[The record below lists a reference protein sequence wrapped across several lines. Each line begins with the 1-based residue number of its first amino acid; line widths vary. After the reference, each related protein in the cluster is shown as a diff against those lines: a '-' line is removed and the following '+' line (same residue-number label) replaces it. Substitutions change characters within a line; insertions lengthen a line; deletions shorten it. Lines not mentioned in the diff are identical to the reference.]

1 MKWRFIIF
9 IALVLLLG
17 NVQNYKELTDLAIVS
32 CIGIDLDES
41 GDYNVSVQ
49 VINSKKSS
57 GGKEEGGNDS
67 EITVYKSKSSTIQ
80 EALRLITRESPK
92 RLHLANLELLVISE
106 EAARSGIEKVLDFFL
121 RNTDVNNEFMMVIS
135 KEKSLAEKVVSIL
148 TPIEKNP
155 TLSLKNSLETFAD
168 KEGGAVKTTASYALD
183 EILKEYKDV
192 VITSVEVVGEEDE
205 GEKSESI
212 KESDV
217 KTKVLI
223 SDVAFFVDGKLKG
236 YLSCEE
242 AIVYNIIANDL
253 KNSIITATVNES
265 DAAFEIIGSKCKIN
279 VEMKDDLYNV
289 NLDVNIK
296 ANLSEIK
303 EKINTNEISN
313 IHLLE
318 NALKSKIEQMVKD
331 YLEKM
336 IKEYKVDVCGFGEKF
351 YKKYGNK
358 FKEVSNGYIE
368 KLRFKLSVKTA
379 LENEGSELI
388 TR

>member
-32 CIGIDLDES
+32 CIGIDSLEN
-41 GDYNVSVQ
+41 GMYNVSVQ
-49 VINSKKSS
+49 VVNSKKSS

-67 EITVYKSKSSTIQ
+67 EVTIYKSKAKTIQ
-80 EALRLITRESPK
+80 EALRLITKESPK
-92 RLHLANLELLVISE
+92 KLHLANLELLVISE
-106 EAARSGIEKVLDFFL
+106 EVAKSGIEKVLDFFL
-121 RNTDVNNEFMMVIS
+121 RNTDVNNEFMLVLS
-135 KEKSLAEKVVSIL
+135 KKGSTAEKVISIL

-183 EILKEYKDV
+183 EIMKEYKDV
-192 VITSVEVVGEEDE
+192 VITSVTIVGENED
-205 GEKSESI
+205 GEKADNI

-217 KTKVLI
+217 KTKVII
-223 SDVAFFVDGKLKG
+223 SDVAFFVGGTFRG
-236 YLSCEE
+236 YLSLEDT
-242 AIVYNIIANDL
+242 IVYNIIANDL
-253 KNSIITATVNES
+253 KNSIISTKVNES
-265 DAAFEIIGSKCKIN
+265 DAAFEIVGSKCKTS
-279 VEMKDDLYNV
+279 VEMKNDKFNVDLVIDIN
-289 NLDVNIK
+289 

-303 EKINTNEISN
+303 EELNTNEISN
-313 IHLLE
+313 IKLLE
-318 NALKSKIEQMVKD
+318 NALKSKIEQMVKN
-331 YLEKM
+331 YLEKN

-358 FKEVSNGYIE
+358 FKDVSEGYID
-368 KLRFKLSVKTA
+368 KLRFRVTVKTA